1 MVVTVKIKE
10 VFSNLLLHSSLSPS
24 KLFFDS
30 WLLHDFV
37 SAGYAPISFAL
48 SGTMWIFDFPPFS
61 EDIDSVH
68 KSKVELKITADS
80 FLVLKELLTCFYF
93 SMVKRTNHK

>member
-1 MVVTVKIKE
+1 MTVKIKE

-48 SGTMWIFDFPPFS
+48 SGPMWIFDFPPFS

-80 FLVLKELLTCFYF
+80 FLVLKELLTSSYLFLLQYG
-93 SMVKRTNHK
+93 